1 MPFDIRQALT
11 RLSRT
16 PGGKLYY
23 AFCEKGAAGQPVI
36 IAHTKPIVD
45 ADLEDEEKIPAAMR
59 SKLAKGVMAMQESK
73 LVLKPKGGKALGKDA
88 LQKGVTKAIELGKA
102 KSLCENV
109 SVGDD
114 QEEEEVSEQPVPFAV
129 PYEGKKHAD
138 PISANPKVVELLRH
152 RQEFVSQRE
161 ALDEDNPQDVPK
173 VAQINDKLRQ
183 IDGVLAKLGVDAA
196 TAAPGK
202 PLKTKELGANY
213 KDEDKKFGWRAD
225 QLTTVS
231 DGAKS
236 RRPATA
242 EDIEKAREKTHLTT
256 RYDTE
261 ADKAKS
267 HVEFDQGAARRTSGA
282 RLDDGEKGFVMDP
295 ATGKLHTFESDKV
308 EQVAPDK
315 KTITH
320 HSTPLAGKAVA
331 GAGHIKTSEGR
342 IVSLDDASGHYKPDA
357 EMTLQVVRELSAHG
371 ATLDTKMVDENG
383 KPVKEEDYNA
393 AVAELK
399 RYAPAMLECEK
410 QRKALSARLLKEKDL
425 SEGERQKILTQID
438 QFAKKF
444 EKLSDAVRAETDL
457 IRGHGPANR
466 PLKVE
471 LQGKEGLSKE
481 EFATVQGNVGKI
493 NELLRKK
500 LKLDYDLID
509 ASEKK
514 STLESL
520 PALNLLI
527 GEKTKLE
534 LTSQQFEQTQG
545 NEKQARQKAKVNAEI
560 EELAPKKAEEER
572 QRARVEIVKRLQA
585 IGISDERE
593 AKKNKAIEMGVLQAY
608 CLTDDDLDLVVLGD
622 MSVEDAIRITG
633 S

>member
-1 MPFDIRQALT
+1 
-11 RLSRT
+11 
-16 PGGKLYY
+16 
-23 AFCEKGAAGQPVI
+23 
-36 IAHTKPIVD
+36 
-45 ADLEDEEKIPAAMR
+45 
-59 SKLAKGVMAMQESK
+59 
-73 LVLKPKGGKALGKDA
+73 
-88 LQKGVTKAIELGKA
+88 
-102 KSLCENV
+102 
-109 SVGDD
+109 
-114 QEEEEVSEQPVPFAV
+114 
-129 PYEGKKHAD
+129 
-138 PISANPKVVELLRH
+138 
-152 RQEFVSQRE
+152 
-161 ALDEDNPQDVPK
+161 
-173 VAQINDKLRQ
+173 
-183 IDGVLAKLGVDAA
+183 
-196 TAAPGK
+196 
-202 PLKTKELGANY
+202 
-213 KDEDKKFGWRAD
+213 
-225 QLTTVS
+225 
-231 DGAKS
+231 
-236 RRPATA
+236 
-242 EDIEKAREKTHLTT
+242 
-256 RYDTE
+256 
-261 ADKAKS
+261 
-267 HVEFDQGAARRTSGA
+267 
-282 RLDDGEKGFVMDP
+282 
-295 ATGKLHTFESDKV
+295 
-308 EQVAPDK
+308 
-315 KTITH
+315 
-320 HSTPLAGKAVA
+320 
-331 GAGHIKTSEGR
+331 
-342 IVSLDDASGHYKPDA
+342 
-357 EMTLQVVRELSAHG
+357 
-371 ATLDTKMVDENG
+371 
-383 KPVKEEDYNA
+383 
-393 AVAELK
+393 
-399 RYAPAMLECEK
+399 MLECEK